1 MTGVFDAMK
10 RISSALFLLVLSGS
24 LVSFVARRFDAH
36 QYPEE
41 IQAEPNR
48 FVAGEHLEYRVHY
61 GFINAAEA
69 VVDVSPK
76 LHRVNNRP
84 CYRVNVTG
92 RTTGA
97 LDVFTRVRD
106 TWQSY
111 VDTQTLQPQEFY
123 MRQQEGKYRKEQ
135 RATFDHDTD
144 QVITNTNGTET
155 KQLRTPPN
163 VHDVIS
169 GYYYLRTVDFSRM
182 QPGQVVGVKAY
193 FDNEFYDMRV
203 KYLGREVVSTKFGKI
218 NAFKII
224 PQMPKNELFDGKESI
239 RMWVSDDEN
248 RIPIKAEVDLVVGA
262 IALDLKNF
270 KGLKVQPRWL

>member
-1 MTGVFDAMK
+1 MTH
-10 RISSALFLLVLSGS
+10 RSSIWLFLFTFSAGLLT
-24 LVSFVARRFDAH
+24 SFVSPRQEPGEGTSTPERRA
-36 QYPEE
+36 PE
-41 IQAEPNR
+41 R

-61 GFINAAEA
+61 GFLNAAEA

-97 LDVFTRVRD
+97 LDVFTKVRD
-106 TWQSY
+106 TWQSHI
-111 VDTQTLQPQEFY
+111 DTETLQPQEFY
-123 MRQQEGKYRKEQ
+123 MRQQEGKFKKEQ
-135 RATFDHDTD
+135 RVTFDHAAD
-144 QVITNTNGTET
+144 QARSVTNGTEV
-155 KQLRTPPN
+155 KALRTPPN

-169 GYYYLRTVDFSRM
+169 GYYYLRTVDFARM
-182 QPGQVVGVKAY
+182 QPGQVVGVKAF
-193 FDNEFYDMRV
+193 FDNELYDMRV

-218 NAFKII
+218 NVFKII

-248 RIPIKAEVDLVVGA
+248 RIPIKAEVDLIVGA

-270 KGLKVQPRWL
+270 RGLKVAPRWL